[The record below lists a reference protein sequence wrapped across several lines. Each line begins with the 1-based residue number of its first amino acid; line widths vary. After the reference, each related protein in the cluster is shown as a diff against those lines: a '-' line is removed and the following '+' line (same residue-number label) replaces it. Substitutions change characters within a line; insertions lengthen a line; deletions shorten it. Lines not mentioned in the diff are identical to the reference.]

1 MEGVCL
7 AEALQVGDYLTVA
20 SDRMTPEGRRPGEGY
35 ARIEWLEHIHDPSF
49 LDPDSTDMNTNM
61 ADTIVAVCCQ
71 GLPGPV
77 LLRAGDQWVLTEVD
91 PERLAWDAEHPT
103 WPTTKPV
110 FIGGQVPQEVHW
122 NRGDLAGPVG
132 VASTEAGSRPSRRA
146 ASFAKPASTLRIG
159 DYLQTHLRFPD
170 HDMGTDEGYHRVE
183 WTGHLTGNRIA
194 GLLANPAWAGGTATL
209 VSVHGL
215 AGMLVLPEN
224 DVRVLVQPNIERV
237 SSDEREVWHDG
248 PHFELAGVVEPDPHV
263 QDTKDAAHRPAA
275 PEDEG
280 DLYPTVFST
289 PERRTLHLEGVTGV
303 RAVPAAAL
311 PWPHG
316 LFKCKYAERGKHIA
330 RTYPGGRRADQT
342 AHAELFAE
350 LGDEEFAACPY
361 HQGDWPAIAEAVL
374 AFAEVDEDE
383 EPERASELYAMEHLS
398 PRDRQWARRM
408 LSDHIWWE
416 EGAAS
421 LTNGQH
427 RVCAMRQA
435 AVAQVPVYGRYLP
448 GQQLPDAKD
457 AREHARTTVEQYWI
471 GRLVDLWGP
480 GPWPERL
487 GPLLARYRIL
497 RWPLP
502 RPDRRPE

>member
-20 SDRMTPEGRRPGEGY
+20 SERMTPEGRRPGEGY
-35 ARIEWLEHIHDPSF
+35 ARIEWLEHIHAPSF
-49 LDPDSTDMNTNM
+49 LDPDSTDINTNM

-91 PERLAWDAEHPT
+91 HERLAWDADHPT
-103 WPTTKPV
+103 WPTSTPM

-132 VASTEAGSRPSRRA
+132 VASKEASAPPARRA
-146 ASFAKPASTLRIG
+146 ASFTKPAGTLRIG
-159 DYLQTHLRFPD
+159 DYLQTHFRFPD

-183 WTGHLTGNRIA
+183 WTGHLAAERIA
-194 GLLANPAWAGGTATL
+194 GLLADPAWAGGTVTL

-215 AGMLVLPEN
+215 AGMLVLPET
-224 DVRVLVQPNIERV
+224 DVRILVQPNIERV
-237 SSDEREVWHDG
+237 SSDEKEIWRDR
-248 PHFELAGVVEPDPHV
+248 PHFRLAGVVEPDPAV

-275 PEDEG
+275 PDDEG

-289 PERRTLHLEGVTGV
+289 PERRTLELEGVAKV
-303 RAVPAAAL
+303 RAVSAAEL
-311 PWPHG
+311 PWPHS
-316 LFKCKYAERGKHIA
+316 LFKCPYAERGKDIA

-342 AHAELFAE
+342 AHAELFAGLTE
-350 LGDEEFAACPY
+350 EEFAACPY
-361 HQGDWPAIAEAVL
+361 HRGDWPAIAEAVL
-374 AFAEVDEDE
+374 AFAEVNEDE
-383 EPERASELYAMEHLS
+383 EPERASALYAMEHLS
-398 PRDRQWARRM
+398 PRDREWAQRM

-416 EGAAS
+416 EGSTS

-435 AVAQVPVYGRYLP
+435 SVARVPVYGRHLP
-448 GQQLPDAKD
+448 GRQLSDARD
-457 AREHARTTVEQYWI
+457 AREHARTTVERYWTE
-471 GRLVDLWGP
+471 RLVDLWGP
-480 GPWPERL
+480 GPWAERL
-487 GPLLARYRIL
+487 GPLLARYRVL

-502 RPDRRPE
+502 RPDRRPD